1 MDLLSGPSFCV
12 SSVFLISITYE
23 QLIPDMSSRT
33 HQVCFNVLTTNRG
46 MDALSGPSFCVSG
59 PSLISVTYEHLIP
72 DTSSRTHQVCFN
84 VMRLADDKQRGGC
97 AVWSFYLCLQS
108 FSN

>member
-1 MDLLSGPSFCV
+1 MLSGPSFCV

-46 MDALSGPSFCVSG
+46 MDVLSGPSFCVSG
-59 PSLISVTYEHLIP
+59 PSLISVTYEHLNA
-72 DTSSRTHQVCFN
+72 DTPSRTH
-84 VMRLADDKQRGGC
+84 
-97 AVWSFYLCLQS
+97 
-108 FSN
+108 

>member
-1 MDLLSGPSFCV
+1 MDVLSGPSFCV

-46 MDALSGPSFCVSG
+46 VDVLSGPSFCVS
-59 PSLISVTYEHLIP
+59 SVFLISITYEQLIP

-97 AVWSFYLCLQS
+97 AVRSFFFCLQS
-108 FSN
+108 LFN

>member
-1 MDLLSGPSFCV
+1 M
-12 SSVFLISITYE
+12 I
-23 QLIPDMSSRT
+23 
-33 HQVCFNVLTTNRG
+33 NRG
-46 MDALSGPSFCVSG
+46 VDVLSGPSFCVSG

-97 AVWSFYLCLQS
+97 AARSFFLCLRS
-108 FSN
+108 FFN

>member
-1 MDLLSGPSFCV
+1 MDV
-12 SSVFLISITYE
+12 
-23 QLIPDMSSRT
+23 
-33 HQVCFNVLTTNRG
+33 
-46 MDALSGPSFCVSG
+46 LSGPSFCVSG

-84 VMRLADDKQRGGC
+84 VTVMRLADDKQRSGC
-97 AVWSFYLCLQS
+97 AVRSFYLCLQS